1 MIVINRKER
10 DKQLRRADI
19 LKAAEH
25 VFASKGYYEA
35 TIQDIAQKAQYGTG
49 TVYLYFKDKNALYFS
64 LLEEKIRSLTDAIRG
79 RVEEAKG
86 SRKKLEVFIQESLDY
101 FEKNQDFFKLYILE
115 KNSVQLIMSKRI
127 ASSAVEYGTEYM
139 EKIISL
145 AQEERVVRE
154 DCKPSELTDILVSI
168 LGSFVLNWI
177 NKESKR
183 AGTLKDKAGL
193 IFNIFLNG
201 VAKK

>member
-35 TIQDIAQKAQYGTG
+35 TIQDIAKKAQYGTG

-64 LLEEKIRSLTDAIRG
+64 LLEEKIGSLTDAIKE
-79 RVEEAKG
+79 RVEQAKG

-101 FEKNQDFFKLYILE
+101 FEKNQNFFKLYILE
-115 KNSVQLIMSKRI
+115 KNSVQLIMGKRI
-127 ASSAVEYGTEYM
+127 ANSAVEYGTKYM

-145 AQEERVVRE
+145 AQGERVVRE

-177 NKESKR
+177 NKGSKK
-183 AGTLKDKAGL
+183 AGALKDKADL

-201 VAKK
+201 AAKK